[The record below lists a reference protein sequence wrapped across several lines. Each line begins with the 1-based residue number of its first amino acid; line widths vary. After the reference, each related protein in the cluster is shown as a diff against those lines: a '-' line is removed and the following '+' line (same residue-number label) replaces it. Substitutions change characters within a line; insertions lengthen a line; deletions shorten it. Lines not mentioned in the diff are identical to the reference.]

1 MLTQSVR
8 AIKKLIST
16 LQMNPNTNGQEINQE
31 EKLDV
36 VMPTT
41 EQPAEVVDETEGM
54 SDRTKEQ
61 FEKLKQH
68 NAELAAKLAEKEQT
82 IPTRS
87 VLDELHPINEE
98 PVSQAEDY
106 QIDEDGTVD
115 VAQLNR
121 VLRETQQAAQQAR
134 NEAIQA
140 KARAERLVKEKQEET
155 VHSKYPELVP
165 GSSKFDPDFFRRVK
179 NELIGQM
186 MDGKENYMEA
196 ADTVAKLFKKEN
208 VEEKVEEKVEE
219 FKKTA
224 EAKQNINAGNGSANN
239 RTYSDDQELA
249 KRTRQGDLEAFAERL
264 KRAGL

>member
-1 MLTQSVR
+1 
-8 AIKKLIST
+8 
-16 LQMNPNTNGQEINQE
+16 MNPNENGQEINQE

-41 EQPAEVVDETEGM
+41 EQPAEIVDETEGM

-68 NAELAAKLAEKEQT
+68 NAELAAELAATKQT
-82 IPTRS
+82 VSTKS
-87 VLDELHPINEE
+87 VLDELHPVVDA
-98 PVSQAEDY
+98 PVSQAEEY
-106 QIDEDGTVD
+106 TIDEDGTVD

-121 VLRETQQAAQQAR
+121 VLREAQQTAQQAR
-134 NEAIQA
+134 QDALEAKQQLQQ
-140 KARAERLVKEKQEET
+140 RAKQEQEGS
-155 VHSKYPELVP
+155 VHSKYPQLVP
-165 GSSKFDPDFFRRVK
+165 GSKDFDPDFFKRVK

-196 ADTVAKLFKKEN
+196 ADEVAKLFSKSSADE
-208 VEEKVEEKVEE
+208 VEQKVEE
-219 FKKTA
+219 FKKTS

-239 RTYSDDQELA
+239 RTYSDDTDLA
-249 KRTRQGDLEAFAERL
+249 KKMREGSLQAFAERL